1 MIHISLLAVM
11 FAFNHLPDSGTA
23 DSEDAGA
30 VAPGGDIVGP
40 GDVGDDDRPKKDA
53 IGDVGRFA
61 RVGEL
66 LRPVLL
72 SHPPSQFDDMSPSSE
87 PERVPTSVAS
97 ILCHTAPAGV
107 LLKGAMHDGTTRLNS
122 NLCQVRS
129 AGGIVDP

>member
-1 MIHISLLAVM
+1 M
-11 FAFNHLPDSGTA
+11 
-23 DSEDAGA
+23 
-30 VAPGGDIVGP
+30 GP

-53 IGDVGRFA
+53 IGDVGRFG
-61 RVGEL
+61 RVGVGEL

-72 SHPPSQFDDMSPSSE
+72 SHPPSQFADMSPSME

-122 NLCQVRS
+122 NLCEVRS
-129 AGGIVDP
+129 VGGIVGS